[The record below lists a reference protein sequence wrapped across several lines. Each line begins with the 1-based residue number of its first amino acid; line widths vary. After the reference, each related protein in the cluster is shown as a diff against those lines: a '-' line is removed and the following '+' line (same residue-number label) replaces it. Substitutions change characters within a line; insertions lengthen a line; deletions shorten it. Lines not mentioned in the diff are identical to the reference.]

1 MREATCCDPL
11 LPSSASSF
19 QPRTLKEILST
30 AGYSNILSTSTDAEL
45 IQKAL
50 NEAFQR
56 GRRDERNRLRK
67 AFMTALKENLN
78 A

>member
-1 MREATCCDPL
+1 MREPTCCGPTL
-11 LPSSASSF
+11 SPPTSSP
-19 QPRTLKEILST
+19 QPQTLKEILSA
-30 AGYSNILSTSTDAEL
+30 AGYSNILSTPHDAEL

-56 GRRDERNRLRK
+56 GRRAERDHLRK
-67 AFMTALKENLN
+67 AFMIAFKDNLN